1 MPRGVKFPVTDDEKR
16 FEGSRLLV
24 GSWIVL
30 LAKGRVLLGEEG
42 RCFNKGRLCR
52 ESIILKLIAS

>member
-24 GSWIVL
+24 RSWIVL
-30 LAKGRVLLGEEG
+30 REGG